1 MKNKMRLFAL
11 ALLLTVP
18 ALSARAS
25 QPAPPLCDKYC
36 STDDVE
42 VLCSC
47 PEWTDQR
54 VDISNC
60 QDWDGYRGCW
70 WF

>member
-1 MKNKMRLFAL
+1 MKNKMRLFFL

-18 ALSARAS
+18 AFSVRAS
-25 QPAPPLCDKYC
+25 EPAPPPCDTYC
-36 STDDVE
+36 ATDDAE
-42 VLCSC
+42 DLCSC

-54 VDISNC
+54 VDVSNC

-70 WF
+70 WL

>member
-1 MKNKMRLFAL
+1 MKNKMRLFCL
-11 ALLLTVP
+11 ALLLTIP
-18 ALSARAS
+18 SLSAGAS
-25 QPAPPLCDKYC
+25 ETLPPPCDTYC
-36 STDDVE
+36 ATDDAE

-54 VDISNC
+54 VDVSNC

-70 WF
+70 WL

>member
-1 MKNKMRLFAL
+1 MKKMRLFGL
-11 ALLLTVP
+11 ALLLTIP

-25 QPAPPLCDKYC
+25 QNPPLCDKYC
-36 STDDVE
+36 TTDDVE
-42 VLCSC
+42 VLCTC

-54 VDISNC
+54 VDVSNC

-70 WF
+70 WL